1 MQPAES
7 VAHGNGLDTVALYAH
22 DRMVEALSFYVAL
35 GYVET
40 DRRRKTVRRA
50 CTCADRPAP

>member
-1 MQPAES
+1 MEFADR
-7 VAHGNGLDTVALYAH
+7 VAQGNGLDTVAVYAH

-40 DRRRKTVRRA
+40 DRRAEGGDARVTA
-50 CTCADRPAP
+50 PAP